1 MNLFTNKQRQYHIA
15 SELAY
20 LYKKEI
26 EKSPKT
32 EVEQWVVEMREIHKK
47 VNDLCEIYL
56 QMRKKSILQANSTS
70 QSSSNSKRK
79 LKLTLGKKIKNFNFT
94 CKNG

>member
-56 QMRKKSILQANSTS
+56 QMRKNRFYKQIQLLNHHPIRRE
-70 QSSSNSKRK
+70 N
-79 LKLTLGKKIKNFNFT
+79 
-94 CKNG
+94 